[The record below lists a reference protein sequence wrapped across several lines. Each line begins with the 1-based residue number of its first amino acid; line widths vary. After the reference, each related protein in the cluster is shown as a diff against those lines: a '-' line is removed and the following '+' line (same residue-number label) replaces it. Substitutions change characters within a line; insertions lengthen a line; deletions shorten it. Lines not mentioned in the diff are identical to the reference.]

1 MLLFNMNAKEGE
13 REGEEG
19 GKESGFIVFQF
30 SVIGFF
36 FIDGVG
42 TVWLDVHTIGCTDGR
57 TCRHTA
63 RLMDGYI
70 PVQKD
75 RWSI

>member
-1 MLLFNMNAKEGE
+1 MQRKERPE
-13 REGEEG
+13 EGEEG
-19 GKESGFIVFQF
+19 GKESDFIVFQF

-42 TVWLDVHTIGCTDGR
+42 TVWRDKQTIGCTDGR
-57 TCRHTA
+57 TCRHNTA
-63 RLMDGYI
+63 RLMVGHI

-75 RWSI
+75 RWSN